1 MKPLRNTLAL
11 VLSLLLLSGCVAE
24 EPATAPP
31 ELLVATTM
39 PTNFLTVAADPDPVV
54 NALLTSAALFQR
66 ADLVVT
72 APAGDE
78 RAELLAGSA
87 AVGLG
92 VPLLLTSAV
101 GAPAASAVS
110 AELTRLQARYV
121 LSVGGGL
128 PLTSTS
134 APTSTGQP
142 GRQPPARTRVTVP
155 ATADAVNAV
164 LPEPLPVVTVDS
176 AALALSALAE
186 MDPRAPTLLTLPPAP
201 PAPPAPTAP
210 TATPAATPA
219 ATPMKVPAPSPAT
232 GSVPSTAGLVLAA
245 DDPAQLAGVAT
256 ARAASVAVL
265 LVPGEQPNPQAS
277 EDVVAA
283 LAAAAP
289 TAIVALGLPFAGEP
303 GLEYQMRAA
312 VTGVQLPGGGQ
323 LLFPGR
329 RFVALYGTP
338 GAPVLGVLG
347 EQPVQEAI
355 ARAEQMA
362 ATYQGLSDR
371 PVVAMHEIIATV
383 AAADA
388 GPDGNYS
395 NEIPAEKLRPWV
407 EAAGAAGL
415 YVVLDLQP
423 GRTDFLTQARQYAS
437 LLELPYVGLALDPEW
452 RLGPDQRHL
461 VQIGSVDVAE
471 INSVVS
477 WLAELTREAAL
488 PQKLLV
494 LHQFRASMI
503 QNRAGLDTT
512 HPELALLLH
521 VDGLGSQPDKQA
533 TWSALHRDAPAGVAW
548 GWKNFYDEDRPMLTP
563 AETMTRVSPIPELIT
578 YQ

>member
-1 MKPLRNTLAL
+1 MKPLRNALAL
-11 VLSLLLLSGCVAE
+11 GLILPLLSGCVAE

-31 ELLVATTM
+31 ELLVATAM

-54 NALLTSAALFQR
+54 NAILTSAALFQR

-72 APAGDE
+72 APADDE
-78 RAELLAGSA
+78 RAQLLAASA
-87 AVGLG
+87 AVDLG
-92 VPLLLTSAV
+92 VPLLLTPSV
-101 GAPAASAVS
+101 GAPTAAAVGV
-110 AELTRLQARYV
+110 ELTRLQASYV

-128 PLTSTS
+128 TPTSTS
-134 APTSTGQP
+134 SPAPTGRP
-142 GRQPPARTRVTVP
+142 GHQRPARTLVTVA
-155 ATADAVNAV
+155 ATPDAVNAI
-164 LPEPLPVVTVDS
+164 LPERLPEVTVDS
-176 AALALSALAE
+176 APLALSALAE
-186 MDPRAPTLLTLPPAP
+186 MDPLAPTLLNLPA
-201 PAPPAPTAP
+201 APTPTPTP
-210 TATPAATPA
+210 TATPT
-219 ATPMKVPAPSPAT
+219 KVPVPTLAT
-232 GSVPSTAGLVLAA
+232 SAVPRTAGIVLAA

-256 ARAASVAVL
+256 ARAASVSVL
-265 LVPGEQPNPQAS
+265 LVPKQQPNPQAS
-277 EDVVAA
+277 GDVVTA

-289 TAIVALGLPFAGEP
+289 KAVVALGLPFAGEP
-303 GLEYQMRAA
+303 GLEYKVRAA
-312 VTGVQLPGGGQ
+312 ATGEQLPGGGQ

-347 EQPVQEAI
+347 EQPEQEAI
-355 ARAEQMA
+355 ARAEQLA

-395 NEIPAEKLRPWV
+395 NEIPAEQLRPWV
-407 EAAGAAGL
+407 EAAGAAGV

-423 GRTDFLTQARQYAS
+423 GRTDFLTQAREYAS

-452 RLGPDQRHL
+452 RLGPAQRHL
-461 VQIGSVDVAE
+461 VQIGSVDIGE
-471 INSVVS
+471 INAVVS

-533 TWSALHRDAPAGVAW
+533 TWAALHRDAPAGVAW
-548 GWKNFYDEDRPMLTP
+548 GWKNFYDEDQPMLTP
-563 AETMTRVSPIPELIT
+563 DQTMTRVSPVPELIT